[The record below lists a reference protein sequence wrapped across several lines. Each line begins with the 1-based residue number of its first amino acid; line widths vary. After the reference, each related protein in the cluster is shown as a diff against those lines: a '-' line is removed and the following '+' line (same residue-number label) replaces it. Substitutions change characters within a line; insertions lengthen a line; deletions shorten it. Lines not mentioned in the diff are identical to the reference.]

1 MKSIKDIVEDKSSE
15 ICENTSEYE
24 VYRIVDKYFKEVAAP
39 AIQKWISHEYSN
51 VLQSW
56 LEEEALPEFEEALK
70 NECFG
75 DPDYS
80 RISEGLVKKIK
91 TYAFR

>member
-1 MKSIKDIVEDKSSE
+1 MKSLKDIVEDKSNE
-15 ICENTSEYE
+15 ICENTSQYE
-24 VYRIVDKYFKEVAAP
+24 VYRVMDQYFKEVAAP
-39 AIQKWISHEYSN
+39 AIQKWMISEYSKT
-51 VLQSW
+51 LQSW
-56 LEEEALPEFEEALK
+56 LEEEALPQFEEELK

-80 RISEGLVKKIK
+80 RISKGLIQKIK